1 MASTVRDLGR
11 VYSSFGHADGDF
23 LDSLI
28 YLPIAEAV
36 VITFVAP
43 IISCW
48 AYSILF
54 HEPFGLLDQIAG
66 LISFAGVVL
75 IAQPSWL
82 FGTESASNSDTQRPE
97 GQANAANTTVQTFDM
112 NGIPVVTPSQRLSAV
127 IIGFIGACGAAGA
140 YTTLRYIGKRAHPL
154 ISVNYFAVWC
164 TIVSAFAVLVVPSVE
179 FRLPSSLREWG
190 LILSLGICGFIMQF
204 LLTAGLA
211 HDKSSRATQMV
222 YTQVLFG
229 IAFDKM
235 IWNVT
240 PGLWSCIGSLV
251 VLASALY
258 VAVWG
263 AAAKVE
269 GKATEQGR
277 ADEEVGLVANAD
289 NDEDGQGTKS
299 PVPGVQEVQLRS
311 LRV

>member
-1 MASTVRDLGR
+1 MPES
-11 VYSSFGHADGDF
+11 ADKVF
-23 LDSLI
+23 ADSLI

-48 AYSILF
+48 AYSIFF
-54 HEPFGLLDQIAG
+54 HEPFGLLDQVAG
-66 LISFAGVVL
+66 LVSFAGVVL

-82 FGTESASNSDTQRPE
+82 FGSETASTSGSHGVE
-97 GQANAANTTVQTFDM
+97 GNAIAANATTQTFDT

-154 ISVNYFAVWC
+154 ISVNYFATWC
-164 TIVSAFAVLVVPSVE
+164 TIVSAFALLFVPSVE
-179 FRLPSSLREWG
+179 FRLPSNLREWS
-190 LILSLGICGFIMQF
+190 LLVSLGTCGFVMQF

-211 HDKSSRATQMV
+211 HDKSARATQMV

-229 IAFDKM
+229 IAFDKI

-240 PGLWSCIGSLV
+240 PGIWSCVGSLV

-263 AAAKVE
+263 AAAKAGGE
-269 GKATEQGR
+269 AKERGR
-277 ADEEVGLVANAD
+277 GDEEVGLVTD
-289 NDEDGQGTKS
+289 GDRDGDGQGAKG
-299 PVPGVQEVQLRS
+299 PLRGAQELQLRTPR
-311 LRV
+311 L

>member
-1 MASTVRDLGR
+1 MPES
-11 VYSSFGHADGDF
+11 ADIVF
-23 LDSLI
+23 ADSLI

-48 AYSILF
+48 AYSISF
-54 HEPFGLLDQIAG
+54 HEPFGLLDQVAG
-66 LISFAGVVL
+66 LVSFAGVVL

-82 FGTESASNSDTQRPE
+82 FGSETASTSGSHGVE
-97 GQANAANTTVQTFDM
+97 GNAIAANATTQIFDT

-127 IIGFIGACGAAGA
+127 IIGLIGACGAAGA

-154 ISVNYFAVWC
+154 ISVNYFATWC
-164 TIVSAFAVLVVPSVE
+164 TIVSAFALLFVPSVE
-179 FRLPSSLREWG
+179 FRLPSNLREWS
-190 LILSLGICGFIMQF
+190 LLVSLGTCGFVMQF

-211 HDKSSRATQMV
+211 HDKSARATQMV

-229 IAFDKM
+229 IAFDKI

-240 PGLWSCIGSLV
+240 PGIWSCVGSLV

-263 AAAKVE
+263 AAAKAGGEVME
-269 GKATEQGR
+269 RGR
-277 ADEEVGLVANAD
+277 GDEEVGLISD
-289 NDEDGQGTKS
+289 GDSDGDGQGAKG
-299 PVPGVQEVQLRS
+299 PLRGAQELQLRTPR
-311 LRV
+311 L

>member
-1 MASTVRDLGR
+1 MNE
-11 VYSSFGHADGDF
+11 SFQHADRSF
-23 LDSLI
+23 ADSLI

-48 AYSILF
+48 AYSIFL

-66 LISFAGVVL
+66 LVSFAGVVL
-75 IAQPSWL
+75 IAQPSYL
-82 FGTESASNSDTQRPE
+82 FGTENHSASESQGLE
-97 GQANAANTTVQTFDM
+97 GITTAANTTALTFDA
-112 NGIPVVTPSQRLSAV
+112 NGSPVVTPSQRLHGV

-154 ISVNYFAVWC
+154 ISVNYFATWSM
-164 TIVSAFAVLVVPSVE
+164 IVSGFALVFIPSVK
-179 FRLPSSLREWG
+179 FRLPSNVREW
-190 LILSLGICGFIMQF
+190 SLLLFLGTSGFVMQF

-211 HDKSSRATQMV
+211 HDKSARATQMV
-222 YTQVLFG
+222 YTQVLCG
-229 IAFDKM
+229 IAFDKL

-240 PGLWSCIGSLV
+240 PGIWSCIGSLV

-263 AAAKVE
+263 AAAKAE
-269 GKATEQGR
+269 GKAMERGR
-277 ADEEVGLVANAD
+277 GDEEARLVTD
-289 NDEDGQGTKS
+289 GDSDDGQNAEGQLR
-299 PVPGVQEVQLRS
+299 GVQELQLRT